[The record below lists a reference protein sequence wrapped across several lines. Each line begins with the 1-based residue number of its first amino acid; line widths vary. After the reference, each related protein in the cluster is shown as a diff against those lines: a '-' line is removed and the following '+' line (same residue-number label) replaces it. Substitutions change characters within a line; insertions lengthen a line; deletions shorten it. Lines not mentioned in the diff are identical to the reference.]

1 MKDLVKVDPPPL
13 PKSSVELYFMLKNAV
28 AHQLVIAADTVR
40 TIDGVREGA
49 VILARAS
56 RRVAVIADA
65 LDEARQAESK
75 LA

>member
-1 MKDLVKVDPPPL
+1 MTDLVKVDPPPL
-13 PKSSVELYFMLKNAV
+13 PKSSVELFFMLKNAV

-65 LDEARQAESK
+65 LDEARQMESK
-75 LA
+75 L